1 MATWDDLPPELVA
14 KILEMRF
21 EGMVEDKRQRCV
33 QRVIAGFWAAVWR
46 AKPRVFRRRLR
57 PSSSRHPTS

>member
-21 EGMVEDKRQRCV
+21 EGMVEDKRQRYV
-33 QRVIAGFWAAVWR
+33 QRVIASFWTTVWR
-46 AKPRVFRRRLR
+46 AKPRVLRRRLPR
-57 PSSSRHPTS
+57 AHQTYSTP